1 MLSMI
6 SVLHLAVEQAVNAR
20 WDLTMLL
27 HHDLVEPEHAD
38 APWDHDGVGDAS
50 KTVLWMYE

>member
-6 SVLHLAVEQAVNAR
+6 SVLHLAVEQAVSAR

-38 APWDHDGVGDAS
+38 AP
-50 KTVLWMYE
+50 